1 MDNAVMGKILVVD
14 DDSLIRDIIGMVLE
28 EAGYV
33 IRKAADGAEALVRH
47 GEEPVDLI
55 VSDMNMPE
63 VDGLALIKTLRGGG
77 DPVPVIIL
85 TGNSEIATAIAALN
99 NGASDY
105 LLKDENIQ
113 DTIAISVEKV
123 LATYRL
129 QQQNRQLLADLA
141 QKNALL
147 EKDKLLA
154 QKVQKNIL
162 PRDLTFPGFTVATLY
177 QPSDK
182 IGGDFFDAWEAEGK
196 INLVIGDVSG
206 HSTSSALIMAVCK
219 GIIRSLGQAGSDPRM
234 IVAAAN
240 RMLCE
245 VLTDSGMFLSLV
257 YGVIDRAQGE
267 LQLLSAGHNPVFLH
281 GPQGNRAVES
291 MGPVLGWD
299 PEDSWELETHPFG
312 DGSGL
317 FMYTDGLTE
326 AKGPGSE
333 EFGEVRLQGLLGADL
348 PPEQLV
354 ATVFATA
361 QAFCAGEFP
370 DDLTMFAI
378 QKQ

>member
-1 MDNAVMGKILVVD
+1 MTKILVVD
-14 DDSLIRDIIGMVLE
+14 DDALIRDIIGMVLAE
-28 EAGYV
+28 EGYI
-33 IRKAADGAEALVRH
+33 IRTAADGAEALQRH
-47 GEEPVDLI
+47 ADEPVDLI

-63 VDGLALIKTLRGGG
+63 LDGLALIKALRGHD

-85 TGNSEIATAIAALN
+85 TGNSEIATAIAALRH
-99 NGASDY
+99 GASDY

-113 DTIAISVEKV
+113 DTIPISVARV
-123 LATYRL
+123 LDKHRL
-129 QQQNRQLLADLA
+129 QEENRQLMADLA
-141 QKNALL
+141 RKNDRL

-162 PRDLTFPGFTVATLY
+162 PRDLRFPGCAVATLY

-182 IGGDFFDAWEAEGK
+182 IGGDFFDAWEADGR
-196 INLVIGDVSG
+196 INLVIADVSG

-219 GIIRSLGQAGSDPRM
+219 GMIRSLGQSESDPRR

-245 VLTDSGMFLSLV
+245 VLSDSGMFLSLV
-257 YGVIDRAQGE
+257 YGVIDRDRAE
-267 LQLLSAGHNPVFLH
+267 LRLLSAGHNPVFLYDA
-281 GPQGNRAVES
+281 GGCKAIES

-299 PEDSWELETHPFG
+299 PEDDWQVESYPFAAG
-312 DGSGL
+312 AGL

-326 AKGPGSE
+326 ARGEGGE
-333 EFGEVRLQGLLGADL
+333 EFGEERLRALLRADR
-348 PPEQLV
+348 PPAPLV
-354 ATVFATA
+354 ERVFLAA
-361 QAFCAGEFP
+361 QAFCRGDFP

-378 QKQ
+378 ALTPEGC